1 MSIVNCPLFIM
12 VIYADVLIILNLY
25 INYFL
30 IRSTALFLRRKLSAK
45 RCVFAALIGGLG
57 ALVILLPELPFFVVA
72 AEKAALGALIIFA
85 AFGKQRPADFAVST
99 LFFLAVSF
107 AFAGVMMAL
116 WTFAAPYSMV
126 FSNGVCSFDIPLI
139 AIAAFTAGA
148 YCLVRLIRLLSDRRI
163 RCVEIRTVK
172 IRRKENEVS
181 LRGLS
186 DTGNSLCDIFTGK
199 PVIICAADKLANVAP
214 QCVCDYLNG
223 ITADNID
230 GIRLI
235 PCKTVTSEALMPVF
249 RADSVTI
256 DGKNADAVI
265 GVSKNPLGEDVDCIF
280 DPKIISL

>member
-1 MSIVNCPLFIM
+1 M

-30 IRSTALFLRRKLSAK
+30 IRSTALFLKRELSAK

-57 ALVILLPELPFFVVA
+57 ALVILLPELPFFVIA
-72 AEKAALGALIIFA
+72 AEKTALGAIIIFA
-85 AFGKQRPADFAVST
+85 AFGKQKPVDFAVST
-99 LFFLAVSF
+99 LFFLVVNF

-116 WTFAAPYSMV
+116 WTFAAPYNMV

-139 AIAAFTAGA
+139 AIAAFTAAA

-163 RCVEIRTVK
+163 HCVGVRSVN
-172 IRRKENEVS
+172 IRREENEIS
-181 LRGLS
+181 LRGLP
-186 DTGNSLCDIFTGK
+186 DTGNSLRDIFSGK

-214 QCVCDYLNG
+214 QCVFDYLNG
-223 ITADNID
+223 RVADIAE

-235 PCKTVTSEALMPVF
+235 PCKTVTSESLMPIF

-256 DGKNADAVI
+256 DGKAADAVI
-265 GVSKNPLGEDVDCIF
+265 GVTKNPLGEDIDCIF
-280 DPKIISL
+280 DPGIISF

>member
-1 MSIVNCPLFIM
+1 M

-30 IRSTALFLRRKLSAK
+30 IRSTALFLRRELSAK
-45 RCVFAALIGGLG
+45 RCVFAAFIGVLG
-57 ALVILLPELPFFVVA
+57 ALVILLPELPFFVIA
-72 AEKAALGALIIFA
+72 AEKTALGALIVFA
-85 AFGKQRPADFAVST
+85 AFGKQKPVDFAVST
-99 LFFLAVSF
+99 LFFLVVSF

-116 WTFAAPYSMV
+116 WTFAAPYNMV

-139 AIAAFTAGA
+139 AIAAFTAAA

-163 RCVEIRTVK
+163 RCVGIRTVN
-172 IRRKENEVS
+172 IRREENEIS
-181 LRGLS
+181 LRGLP
-186 DTGNSLCDIFTGK
+186 DTGNSLRDIFSGK
-199 PVIICAADKLANVAP
+199 PVIICAADKLTDVAP
-214 QCVCDYLNG
+214 QCVYDYLKNG
-223 ITADNID
+223 VAAE

-235 PCKTVTSEALMPVF
+235 PCKTVTSESLMPIF

-256 DGKNADAVI
+256 DGKHADAVI